1 MKRKTKLTARQFFI
15 IQEGIVLGVLGSVA
29 KIFLEN
35 FPLET
40 LLWYLGPIV
49 LGAYGI
55 NAWKQTKSNDMPYL
69 FDRSEQ

>member
-1 MKRKTKLTARQFFI
+1 MKIKTKLTTRQFFI

-55 NAWKQTKSNDMPYL
+55 NAWKQTKGNNDIPLY
-69 FDRSEQ
+69 DRSE